1 MEIHNMFILICGVC
15 VILLFMLL
23 NWLIDQPD
31 NAIYIKF
38 NSFISFYNINPD
50 RWRLNDDS
58 VDFVKEKFYCS
69 SDYIYYKFHFIDFYR
84 YKHWHKKLIK
94 QKKLQKEMNDIFN
107 HNLKGITSEE
117 EKYKQNSTNENLDNH
132 KRNNIDI
139 HEIP

>member
-1 MEIHNMFILICGVC
+1 MFILICGVC

-58 VDFVKEKFYCS
+58 VDFVKKRFYCS
-69 SDYIYYKFHFIDFYR
+69 YDYIYYKFHFIDFYR

-94 QKKLQKEMNDIFN
+94 QKRLQKEMNDMNEMIRIVKSDIAKLEAESQAN
-107 HNLKGITSEE
+107 MQSAAKSIRDITS
-117 EKYKQNSTNENLDNH
+117 
-132 KRNNIDI
+132 RM
-139 HEIP
+139 

>member
-1 MEIHNMFILICGVC
+1 MFILICGVC

-58 VDFVKEKFYCS
+58 VDFC
-69 SDYIYYKFHFIDFYR
+69 
-84 YKHWHKKLIK
+84 
-94 QKKLQKEMNDIFN
+94 
-107 HNLKGITSEE
+107 
-117 EKYKQNSTNENLDNH
+117 
-132 KRNNIDI
+132 KR
-139 HEIP
+139 EILLFF

>member
-1 MEIHNMFILICGVC
+1 MEIHDMFILMCGVC

-58 VDFVKEKFYCS
+58 VDFVKEKFYCY

-94 QKKLQKEMNDIFN
+94 QKKLQKEMNDMNEMIRIVKSDIAKLEAESQAN
-107 HNLKGITSEE
+107 MQSAAKSIREITS
-117 EKYKQNSTNENLDNH
+117 
-132 KRNNIDI
+132 RM
-139 HEIP
+139 